1 MHLSLINTYKRPV
14 KIHSSAL
21 LTMNSAFVILLA
33 FLATSAFA
41 QDPSCEE
48 CLKYVAKMGEYLLT
62 EAQVAKIEALIKA
75 EVCPMVGPD
84 NQAGC
89 EAAID
94 TWWAKIG
101 EAIAIYPNTYPA
113 ICGGLGLCSKR
124 TFVKLVMV
132 FRQTEIIW

>member
-41 QDPSCEE
+41 QEPSCED
-48 CLKYVAKMGEYLLT
+48 CLEGINDLGKFLLT
-62 EAQVAKIEALIKA
+62 DSELREVEAILKA
-75 EVCPMVGPD
+75 EVCPTVGPD

-89 EAAID
+89 ETAID
-94 TWWAKIG
+94 AWWAEIAM
-101 EAIAIYPNTYPA
+101 AIFKWPNTAPA

-124 TFVKLVMV
+124 TFIKQVMH
-132 FRQTEIIW
+132 F